1 MPRRHG
7 PRGRFEASRHRSSV
21 SGVVVVHFS
30 PSRTSRPVG
39 CRSTARALACR
50 VASRRT
56 RQIPGR
62 PTGCSAVSIS
72 KGIRPHTSHS
82 NCVGAAAS
90 VPWRLGRTSRRPK
103 CLGSCWHAANSDG
116 QRRALRG
123 ARSRYRSATLL
134 LWVLSGPVLKHGP
147 RSLTCARVIG
157 TPNPKGA
164 MKVKVGRRADRGRM
178 GRVATRPRTPGA
190 SRSHREERRTQSVHV
205 GTRKMVNY
213 AWSGRSQGKP

>member
-1 MPRRHG
+1 MKPFRGKPEEPERSNGEIQRQRRWLG
-7 PRGRFEASRHRSSV
+7 GGRRCRVGAVLAAVSGASRHRSSV

-72 KGIRPHTSHS
+72 KGIRSHTSSHS

-90 VPWRLGRTSRRPK
+90 VPWRLGRTRRRPK
-103 CLGSCWHAANSDG
+103 CPGSCWRAAYSDG
-116 QRRALRG
+116 QRRAPRG
-123 ARSRYRSATLL
+123 ARPRYRSATLM

-157 TPNPKGA
+157 ESEP
-164 MKVKVGRRADRGRM
+164 
-178 GRVATRPRTPGA
+178 
-190 SRSHREERRTQSVHV
+190 
-205 GTRKMVNY
+205 
-213 AWSGRSQGKP
+213 